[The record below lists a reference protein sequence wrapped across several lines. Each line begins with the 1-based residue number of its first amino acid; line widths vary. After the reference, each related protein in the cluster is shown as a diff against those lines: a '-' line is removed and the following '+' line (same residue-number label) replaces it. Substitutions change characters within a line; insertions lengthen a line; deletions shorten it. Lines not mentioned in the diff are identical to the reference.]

1 MPTLVPEFEYS
12 ATLDNH
18 DIGPGPFGHRSIFNV
33 TGGDFVGPRLK
44 GSFVGAGAD
53 WLTIGADGFGRLDV
67 RGTIKT
73 DDGALLYIQY
83 LGLIEVNEAVEAI
96 LGGATSSTEYGDQ
109 YFFTNPRIETGDER
123 YRWVNTT
130 SFIGQGR
137 VVAGPAVEYKV
148 FRVEN

>member
-1 MPTLVPEFEYS
+1 MPELVAEFEYY
-12 ATLDNH
+12 ATLSND
-18 DIGPGPFGHRSIFNV
+18 DIGAGPFGHRSIFNV
-33 TGGDFVGPRLK
+33 TGGKFTGPQLTGR
-44 GSFVGAGAD
+44 FVGAGAD

-83 LGLIEVNEAVEAI
+83 LGLIEVTEAVQSI
-96 LGGATSSTEYGDQ
+96 LGGAEASTEYGDQ
-109 YFFTNPRIETGDER
+109 YFFTHPRIETGDER
-123 YRWVNTT
+123 YQWVNTT
-130 SFIGQGR
+130 AFLAQGR